1 MLKLIDL
8 NYCAT
13 VVKIEKLVQLEN
25 CNNVQA
31 AIIMGNQIIVSKEV
45 KIGDIGLF
53 FPVEVQLSKK
63 YLSENNLYRKK
74 ELNSDPEA
82 KSGYFEE
89 NGRIRC
95 VKFRGHK
102 SEGLFMPLNSLEFLQ
117 SEGAGLKVG
126 DEFNEI
132 DGVEIA
138 KKYVIKTRQS
148 GSSSIKN
155 KSPKESKI
163 IEGQFNFHIDTS
175 QLYRNLDKIN
185 PNDLIQITYKIHGTS
200 GISSYIL
207 CKKKLNWIE
216 KILKKLRV
224 NIIDKEYDY
233 IYSSRKVIKNPE
245 INKNAVHFYET
256 DIWGLA
262 HKELL
267 PYLQKG
273 MTIYYEIA
281 GYLPTGAYIQNQY
294 DYGCEPGK
302 FKIFI
307 YRITQTN
314 EDGKV
319 YEFSGK
325 QVQDF
330 CKKYGL
336 DAVPELFYGYAKE
349 FSDERMTEEN
359 WQEKF
364 LENLKAKYNDKD
376 CYICKNVVPEEGIVL
391 RKETVDIESYKL
403 KSNRFYEFETKLLD
417 SGVTDIE
424 EEN

>member
-1 MLKLIDL
+1 MLKLINP

-13 VVKIEKLVQLEN
+13 VVKVEKLVQLEN

-53 FPVEVQLSKK
+53 FPLEVQLSKK

-102 SEGLFMPLNSLEFLQ
+102 SEGLFMPLNSLDFLN
-117 SEGAGLKVG
+117 LKKSLSIG

-138 KKYVIKTRQS
+138 KKYVIKIKQS

-185 PNDLIQITYKIHGTS
+185 PNDLIQITYKIHGCVSEDTIINTDQGDFTIKS
-200 GISSYIL
+200 IVDN
-207 CKKKLNWIE
+207 KL
-216 KILKKLRV
+216 KV
-224 NIIDKEYDY
+224 NIKAFDTETNQVVYVPIDEYYLLKNDGEWY
-233 IYSSRKVIKNPE
+233 EIELEDGTLLKITGNNPVWLPELNCYRK
-245 INKNAVHFYET
+245 A
-256 DIWGLA
+256 
-262 HKELL
+262 ELL
-267 PYLQKG
+267 NVSDVL
-273 MTIYYEIA
+273 
-281 GYLPTGAYIQNQY
+281 L
-294 DYGCEPGK
+294 
-302 FKIFI
+302 
-307 YRITQTN
+307 
-314 EDGKV
+314 V
-319 YEFSGK
+319 YE
-325 QVQDF
+325 
-330 CKKYGL
+330 
-336 DAVPELFYGYAKE
+336 
-349 FSDERMTEEN
+349 
-359 WQEKF
+359 
-364 LENLKAKYNDKD
+364 
-376 CYICKNVVPEEGIVL
+376 
-391 RKETVDIESYKL
+391 
-403 KSNRFYEFETKLLD
+403 
-417 SGVTDIE
+417 
-424 EEN
+424 

>member
-1 MLKLIDL
+1 MLKLVNP

-13 VVKIEKLVQLEN
+13 VVEVEKLVQLEN

-102 SEGLFMPLNSLEFLQ
+102 SEGLFMPLNSLDFLN
-117 SEGAGLKVG
+117 LKKSLSIG

-148 GSSSIKN
+148 GPSSIKN

-175 QLYRNLDKIN
+175 QLYRNLDKIT

-200 GISSYIL
+200 GISSYVL
-207 CKKKLNWIE
+207 CKKKLNWFE
-216 KILKKLRV
+216 KVLKKFRV

-262 HKELL
+262 HKELI

-330 CKKYGL
+330 CKRYGL

-349 FSDERMTEEN
+349 FSDERMTSEN
-359 WQEKF
+359 WKEKF

-391 RKETVDIESYKL
+391 RKETIDIESYKL

>member
-1 MLKLIDL
+1 MLKLVNP

-13 VVKIEKLVQLEN
+13 VVKVEKLVQLEN

-45 KIGDIGLF
+45 KVGDVGLF

-102 SEGLFMPLNSLEFLQ
+102 SEGLFMPLNSLDFLN
-117 SEGAGLKVG
+117 LKKSLSIG

-148 GSSSIKN
+148 GPSTIKN

-200 GISSYIL
+200 GISSYVL
-207 CKKKLNWIE
+207 CKKKLNWFE
-216 KILKKLRV
+216 KVLKKFRL

-233 IYSSRKVIKNPE
+233 IYSSRKVVKNPE

-262 HKELL
+262 HKELI

-349 FSDERMTEEN
+349 FSDERMTLEN
-359 WQEKF
+359 WKEKF

-391 RKETVDIESYKL
+391 RKETIDIESYKL